1 MHNTMSIDTKWFRDK
16 LQARQL
22 SQRRLARQIGIDPA
36 GVSLLLRGQRRM
48 QLAEAAAIAREL
60 GCTLNDVLEHA
71 GIEAGGAH
79 TPAPGP
85 DQHAAMHGQM
95 NQVITLPD
103 GRIAVVVVLQ

>member
-48 QLAEAAAIAREL
+48 QLAEAAAHAEAASVDAR
-60 GCTLNDVLEHA
+60 NHLE
-71 GIEAGGAH
+71 
-79 TPAPGP
+79 
-85 DQHAAMHGQM
+85 
-95 NQVITLPD
+95 
-103 GRIAVVVVLQ
+103 